1 MPSRVRAS
9 CRNIGRTLCLQT
21 GPRLDRCWGSVHAAL
36 GCLQHGRRQKTRFD
50 RPQHPA
56 PRPGPEGIA
65 AGWATETLP
74 AAAGSSRRERLP
86 APKTAGGHWA
96 SSRGRT
102 PGPPPL
108 PLMSLTP
115 ASSSARRRAVR
126 MARRGWDTPFS
137 NWRSV
142 TTPTSA
148 SRDRSSWVQSAK
160 ARAARHWAG
169 VTARVYH
176 VVDFRQI

>member
-1 MPSRVRAS
+1 M
-9 CRNIGRTLCLQT
+9 
-21 GPRLDRCWGSVHAAL
+21 HAAL
-36 GCLQHGRRQKTRFD
+36 GGLQHGRRQKARLD

-56 PRPGPEGIA
+56 PRPGPERIA

-74 AAAGSSRRERLP
+74 AAAGSSRLIRRS
-86 APKTAGGHWA
+86 APKTAGAHCA
-96 SSRGRT
+96 SSRSRT

-108 PLMSLTP
+108 PLMNLTP
-115 ASSSARRRAVR
+115 ASSSARRRAAR
-126 MARRGWDTPFS
+126 MARRGSVTPRS

-148 SRDRSSWVQSAK
+148 SRDRSSCVQSSK

-176 VVDFRQI
+176 VVGFRQIRRNERRGVSSWMVSKVRNVSDSRRTVAA